1 MFCQQI
7 DNSKDGK
14 VFSMTCGE
22 KWVSEIFAFLSLI
35 CSIFIIVITFIK
47 IKMNLMYILILQI
60 LISEIIDELNVLS
73 GILVDAKGKPNFEN
87 YNDRMMICFTQIY
100 FAVFTCLWTLTAS
113 LFISLK
119 LYDIIVYK
127 NKIFKEG
134 SFMSKYTSLISISA
148 PMILSYF
155 IWAIQVSLQN
165 KTLNVDNYYM
175 TNIKRLEKGYQ
186 NVRMIFC
193 WVKQELSIFLFIVC
207 FALIVLNLYFSLFKG
222 YFFVKKTKEDLIEN
236 NDESR
241 PSVQRQIKN
250 ITKIQNTLFLY
261 PVISCAIWLLFFV
274 LILFFRIFSNYKSQS
289 VFSWIFCIFISIR
302 QIIYTLV
309 YFLTQEKLK
318 EYAILVLTFKTCKKK
333 RIQNINNLNK
343 ESEEVGPIIEKKN
356 N

>member
-1 MFCQQI
+1 MFCQP
-7 DNSKDGK
+7 NVSTKGK
-14 VFSMTCGE
+14 VYSMTCGE
-22 KWVSEIFAFLSLI
+22 KWLSEIFAFLSLI
-35 CSIFIIVITFIK
+35 CSIFVIIITFIK
-47 IKMNLMYILILQI
+47 IKMNLMYILILHI

-73 GILVDAKGKPNFEN
+73 GIFVDAYGKPNFEN
-87 YNDRMMICFTQIY
+87 YQGRMMVCFTQIY
-100 FAVFTCLWTLTAS
+100 FSVFTCLWTLTAS

-127 NKIFKEG
+127 NIIFKEG

-165 KTLNVDNYYM
+165 KKLDVDNFYVSDF
-175 TNIKRLEKGYQ
+175 KRMEKGDQ

-193 WVKQELSIFLFIVC
+193 WVYPGLSIFLFIIC
-207 FALIVLNLYFSLFKG
+207 FFLIILNLYFSLFKG

-261 PVISCAIWLLFFV
+261 PVISCIIWLLFFV
-274 LILFFRIFSNYKSQS
+274 LILFFYIFSNYKSKS

-318 EYAILVLTFKTCKKK
+318 EYAILVLTFKACKKK
-333 RIQNINNLNK
+333 RIQNINNLKK
-343 ESEEVGPIIEKKN
+343 ETEEAGPIIEKKN

>member
-1 MFCQQI
+1 
-7 DNSKDGK
+7 
-14 VFSMTCGE
+14 
-22 KWVSEIFAFLSLI
+22 
-35 CSIFIIVITFIK
+35 
-47 IKMNLMYILILQI
+47 
-60 LISEIIDELNVLS
+60 
-73 GILVDAKGKPNFEN
+73 
-87 YNDRMMICFTQIY
+87 MMICFTQIY

-155 IWAIQVSLQN
+155 IWAIQVSIQN
-165 KTLNVDNYYM
+165 KTLNVENYYM
-175 TNIKRLEKGYQ
+175 TNIKRMEKGYQ

-222 YFFVKKTKEDLIEN
+222 YFFVKKTKKDLIEN

-261 PVISCAIWLLFFV
+261 PVISCVIWLLFFI
-274 LILFFRIFSNYKSQS
+274 LILFFKIFSNYKSQS

-333 RIQNINNLNK
+333 RIQNINNLKK

>member
-1 MFCQQI
+1 
-7 DNSKDGK
+7 
-14 VFSMTCGE
+14 
-22 KWVSEIFAFLSLI
+22 
-35 CSIFIIVITFIK
+35 
-47 IKMNLMYILILQI
+47 MNLMYILILQI

-73 GILVDAKGKPNFEN
+73 GILMDAQGKPNFEN
-87 YNDRMMICFTQIY
+87 YTDRMMICFTQIY

-155 IWAIQVSLQN
+155 IWAIQVSIQN

-175 TNIKRLEKGYQ
+175 TNIKRMEKGYQ

-193 WVKQELSIFLFIVC
+193 WVNQGLSIFLFIVC

-261 PVISCAIWLLFFV
+261 PVISCIIWLLFFV
-274 LILFFRIFSNYKSQS
+274 LILFFYIFSNYKSKS

-333 RIQNINNLNK
+333 RIQNINNLSK
-343 ESEEVGPIIEKKN
+343 EAEEVGPIIEKKN

>member
-1 MFCQQI
+1 MFCHQTSNINKGQI
-7 DNSKDGK
+7 NSM
-14 VFSMTCGE
+14 SCGE

-35 CSIFIIVITFIK
+35 CSIFVIVISFIK

-73 GILVDAKGKPNFEN
+73 GILVDAQGKPSFEN
-87 YNDRMMICFTQIY
+87 YSNRMMICFTQIY

-165 KTLNVDNYYM
+165 KALKVENYYDS
-175 TNIKRLEKGYQ
+175 KKLEKGLQ

-193 WVKQELSIFLFIVC
+193 WVKPGLSIFLFIVC

-274 LILFFRIFSNYKSQS
+274 LILFFWIFSNYKSQS
-289 VFSWIFCIFISIR
+289 IFSWIFCIFISIR

-318 EYAILVLTFKTCKKK
+318 EYAILVLTCKSCQKK
-333 RIQNINNLNK
+333 RIQNINYLNK
-343 ESEEVGPIIEKKN
+343 ETEEVGPIIEKKN

>member
-1 MFCQQI
+1 MFCKQSNI
-7 DNSKDGK
+7 ATGGK
-14 VFSMTCGE
+14 VYSMTCGE
-22 KWVSEIFAFLSLI
+22 KWLSEIFAFLSLI
-35 CSIFIIVITFIK
+35 CSLFVIVITFIK

-73 GILVDAKGKPNFEN
+73 GILVDAYGQPNFEN
-87 YNDRMMICFTQIY
+87 YGGRMMVCLTQIY
-100 FAVFTCLWTLTAS
+100 LAVFTCLWTLTAS

-134 SFMSKYTSLISISA
+134 SFMNKYTSLISISA

-165 KTLNVDNYYM
+165 KKLNVDNFYV
-175 TNIKRLEKGYQ
+175 NDFKRMEKGLQ

-193 WVKQELSIFLFIVC
+193 WVYPGLSIFLFIIC
-207 FALIVLNLYFSLFKG
+207 LALILLNLYFSLFKG
-222 YFFVKKTKEDLIEN
+222 YFFVKKTKEDLIDN

-241 PSVQRQIKN
+241 PSVQRQIKS
-250 ITKIQNTLFLY
+250 ISKIQNTLFLY
-261 PVISCAIWLLFFV
+261 PIISCAIWLLFF
-274 LILFFRIFSNYKSQS
+274 ILKLLFYFFSNYKSQS

-318 EYAILVLTFKTCKKK
+318 EYAILVLTFKTCQKKK
-333 RIQNINNLNK
+333 IQNINNLQK
-343 ESEEVGPIIEKKN
+343 ETEEVGPIVEKKN